1 MPYGQFKK
9 LLLGFHLV
17 VEVYFGPNLYKF
29 SCKNGSFTDIVFRV
43 SCPFSPV
50 GFVKVFLDPGGD
62 LLKNEMSIIF
72 KPPLS

>member
-29 SCKNGSFTDIVFRV
+29 SCKNGSFTDIAFRV
-43 SCPFSPV
+43 SCPFSQV
-50 GFVKVFLDPGGD
+50 VLSD